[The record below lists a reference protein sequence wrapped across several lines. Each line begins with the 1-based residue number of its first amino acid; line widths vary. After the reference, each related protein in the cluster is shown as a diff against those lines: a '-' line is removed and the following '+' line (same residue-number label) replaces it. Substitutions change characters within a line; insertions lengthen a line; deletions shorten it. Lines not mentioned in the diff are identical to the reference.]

1 MHRQHLPAITRT
13 LVLAVALVAFGL
25 ALGASHAAAAGQP
38 NVYTDPA
45 GDSASAPDIQKV
57 TMTDNGNGTVAVEI
71 DLAAAIPDDGSSFL
85 VFGIDADR
93 NRSTG
98 DPIGIEY
105 AVEIDAG
112 GSDLVKWTGG
122 PQFVL
127 ANHQPLATVL
137 AGPRITFTLTLSD
150 IGSVSTFDFV
160 VASSHGSDLDSA
172 PSDGNFTFPQPVAA
186 PTIRSIVIPA
196 AKLLP
201 KAGATLAIPT
211 VQVRLSTDQIVT
223 ADSLTCTLK
232 YKGHAVPSSGS
243 CAWKIPKSY
252 RKKSLTLT
260 LVAGYRGAT
269 GTLSVPVIPR

>member
-25 ALGASHAAAAGQP
+25 ALGASHGAAAGQP

-112 GSDLVKWTGG
+112 GSDLVSG
-122 PQFVL
+122 
-127 ANHQPLATVL
+127 
-137 AGPRITFTLTLSD
+137 
-150 IGSVSTFDFV
+150 
-160 VASSHGSDLDSA
+160 
-172 PSDGNFTFPQPVAA
+172 
-186 PTIRSIVIPA
+186 PA
-196 AKLLP
+196 AHSSCSRTTSRSRQCSP
-201 KAGATLAIPT
+201 DRA
-211 VQVRLSTDQIVT
+211 S
-223 ADSLTCTLK
+223 
-232 YKGHAVPSSGS
+232 PS
-243 CAWKIPKSY
+243 
-252 RKKSLTLT
+252 R
-260 LVAGYRGAT
+260 
-269 GTLSVPVIPR
+269 